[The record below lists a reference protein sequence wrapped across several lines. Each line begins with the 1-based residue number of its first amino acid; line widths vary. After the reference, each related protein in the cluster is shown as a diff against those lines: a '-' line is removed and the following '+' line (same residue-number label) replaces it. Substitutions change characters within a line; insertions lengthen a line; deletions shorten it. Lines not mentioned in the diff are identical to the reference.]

1 VSQEPASPESI
12 PVVYVVSGTRSGSTL
27 MDTILG
33 SIEGWFSAG
42 ELRFLWERGILEGR
56 RCGCGEPVVACPVWS
71 SVLADDHDGLGAI
84 GDVNARDVV
93 DWQHQTLRVRH
104 TLRTLRTD
112 PARLES
118 DDPLKRYADVLTRVY
133 AAVRRQTGASVI
145 VDSSKH
151 PSDAALLRHMP
162 GIDAYWIH
170 IVRDPRAVVFSW
182 KRRKPDPD
190 GQDEMPRW
198 SIAHTALNWD
208 LVNGATDLLAR
219 TVGPARLLRVRYE
232 DFMRSPRRTVG
243 TVISMLGRG
252 ADSPPFSDE
261 RTAEIAPNHTV
272 SGNPNR
278 FRSGATELRID
289 DEWVRAQP
297 RSDRLATT
305 ALTAPMLLRYRY
317 PLKPHAES

>member
-1 VSQEPASPESI
+1 
-12 PVVYVVSGTRSGSTL
+12 

-33 SIEGWFSAG
+33 SIDGWFSAG

-56 RCGCGEPVVACPVWS
+56 RCGCGVPVVACPVWS
-71 SVLADDHDGLGAI
+71 SVLADEHGGAGAI
-84 GDVNARDVV
+84 GDLHARDVV
-93 DWQHQTLRVRH
+93 DWQHRTLRVRH

-112 PARLES
+112 PARLDA
-118 DDPLKRYADVLTRVY
+118 DDPLRRYADVLARLYTSIGRM
-133 AAVRRQTGASVI
+133 TGASVI

-151 PSDAALLRHMP
+151 PSDAALLRHLP

-190 GQDEMPRW
+190 GQEEMPRW

-208 LVNGATDLLAR
+208 VVNGATDLLAR
-219 TVGPARLLRVRYE
+219 TVGSSRLLRVRYE
-232 DFMRSPRRTVG
+232 DFMRSPRPTVDA
-243 TVISMLGRG
+243 VISMLGRST
-252 ADSPPFSDE
+252 DPTPFTDE
-261 RTAEIAPNHTV
+261 HTAALSPNHTV

-278 FRSGATELRID
+278 FRSGPTALRVD
-289 DEWVRAQP
+289 DEWARAQP

-305 ALTAPMLLRYRY
+305 VLTAPMLLRYGY
-317 PLKPHAES
+317 PLRPHVGR